1 MHSID
6 EYLTCIMRDFYTSIL
21 NSHLPVVTFIPEP
34 PHPTLLRHTASTI
47 IELHHPPQI
56 DIELK
61 SIAFE
66 SEEIDLH
73 SGKELGRYRQISP
86 STREF
91 HTFAL
96 NHPCSRH

>member
-6 EYLTCIMRDFYTSIL
+6 EYLTCIMGDFYTSIL

-47 IELHHPPQI
+47 IELHHPPQQAL
-56 DIELK
+56 DLL
-61 SIAFE
+61 SIAFD
-66 SEEIDLH
+66 SHICNLYC
-73 SGKELGRYRQISP
+73 GRELGRYRQISP